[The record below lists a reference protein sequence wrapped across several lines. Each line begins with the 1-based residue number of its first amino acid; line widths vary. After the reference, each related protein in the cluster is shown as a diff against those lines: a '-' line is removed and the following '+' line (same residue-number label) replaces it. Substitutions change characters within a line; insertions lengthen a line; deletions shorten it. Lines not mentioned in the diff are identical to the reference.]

1 MFFPPNVFI
10 KTKFSNAAV
19 KKERHDM
26 KIWGDHD
33 VIYYVEY
40 TSNFH

>member
-26 KIWGDHD
+26 KI
-33 VIYYVEY
+33 
-40 TSNFH
+40 